1 MTINNK
7 FRNKVKRKIGLA
19 LAEMRR
25 KRGLQLKDIMR
36 QTNLDWQVIDKAETG
51 NVCGWPA
58 YRRLLEFYNKEIK
71 IELVDKP
78 TE

>member
-36 QTNLDWQVIDKAETG
+36 QTNLDWQVIDNAETG
-51 NVCGWPA
+51 HICGWPT
-58 YRRLLEFYNKEIK
+58 YRRLLDFYGKDVEIRLTGR
-71 IELVDKP
+71 IAE
-78 TE
+78 

>member
-58 YRRLLEFYNKEIK
+58 YRRLLEFYGKEIK

-78 TE
+78 AE

>member
-19 LAEMRR
+19 LAEMRG

-51 NVCGWPA
+51 NVCGWPT
-58 YRRLLEFYNKEIK
+58 YRRLLDFYGKEIK
-71 IELVDKP
+71 VDLVDKAA
-78 TE
+78 E

>member
-25 KRGLQLKDIMR
+25 KRGLQLKDIMQ
-36 QTNLDWQVIDKAETG
+36 QTNLDWQIIDKAETG

-58 YRRLLEFYNKEIK
+58 YRCLLDFYGKEIK

-78 TE
+78 AE